1 MLQKVHDKD
10 GREPVDCDQLK
21 ALFHYFTERGSG
33 GRETDD
39 TAQRRWMSQGIFK
52 ILQLII
58 LC

>member
-10 GREPVDCDQLK
+10 GREPVDCEQLK

-39 TAQRRWMSQGIFK
+39 TAQRRWMSQGNF
-52 ILQLII
+52 
-58 LC
+58 